1 MAPADVYDFFR
12 SVIEANWTYTR
23 IKWPNEQTFKAN
35 SQPYL
40 ELQFPLNIERIGS
53 LGPAGSFY
61 LPNEGAAVITIY
73 APIGSGVNDASAPWR
88 TRGDA
93 LIAALRPKT
102 FANGLGETYEATS
115 DECYEEGSYFVRSI
129 AIAYHYQK
137 FG

>member
-12 SVIEANWTYTR
+12 GVIAANWTYTR

-35 SQPYL
+35 SEPYL
-40 ELQFPLNIERIGS
+40 ELEFPFDSEHLASFGAIGS
-53 LGPAGSFY
+53 NY
-61 LPNEGAAVITIY
+61 LPHEGAAIIRIY
-73 APIGSGVNDASAPWR
+73 TPIGSGVNDASAPWR
-88 TRGDA
+88 ARADA
-93 LIAALRPKT
+93 LIALLRPKQ
-102 FANGLGETYEATS
+102 FASGLGETYEATS